1 MWVAKAESLN
11 RKRLNE
17 LCPSSLWGYWTYRIK
32 AQGTK
37 TLIQS
42 DNISRR
48 TPFLKALC
56 STSWLNRSLPKQPGC
71 LSTSKT
77 VATWVA
83 WGKEVG
89 NLDLLHQVK
98 IAEGN
103 RWEIKRSVM
112 LSIFLPIHVV
122 IAAHHLCW
130 PQKVVSLST
139 ERASFCHYCRIISNV
154 PPLKIIPCLAKSSSV
169 PLSLMARPQI
179 KRPEK
184 KLSLPA
190 FSLSQVLSWTIT
202 LLFLHLFSV
211 KNLACVLRH
220 RGYCAPEVLTPSSLH
235 QP

>member
-1 MWVAKAESLN
+1 M
-11 RKRLNE
+11 
-17 LCPSSLWGYWTYRIK
+17 
-32 AQGTK
+32 
-37 TLIQS
+37 
-42 DNISRR
+42 
-48 TPFLKALC
+48 
-56 STSWLNRSLPKQPGC
+56 
-71 LSTSKT
+71 
-77 VATWVA
+77 ATWVA

-89 NLDLLHQVK
+89 NLDLLHQVE

-103 RWEIKRSVM
+103 RWEIKCSMM

-154 PPLKIIPCLAKSSSV
+154 PPLKIIPCLVESSSV
-169 PLSLMARPQI
+169 PLSLMAHPQI

-220 RGYCAPEVLTPSSLH
+220 RGYCAPEVLTPSLLRTRGSDPKLSSPTIMVYFPMNSPTSGCVDEVKPSNIPPGPSI
-235 QP
+235 QCKPL

>member
-1 MWVAKAESLN
+1 M
-11 RKRLNE
+11 
-17 LCPSSLWGYWTYRIK
+17 
-32 AQGTK
+32 
-37 TLIQS
+37 
-42 DNISRR
+42 
-48 TPFLKALC
+48 KALC

-77 VATWVA
+77 VAAWVA

-154 PPLKIIPCLAKSSSV
+154 PPLTIIPCLAESSSV

-190 FSLSQVLSWTIT
+190 FSLSQVLS
-202 LLFLHLFSV
+202 
-211 KNLACVLRH
+211 
-220 RGYCAPEVLTPSSLH
+220 
-235 QP
+235 